1 MESSKVTIMDVWS
14 SYCEIGN
21 KDGRERPVIRGLE
34 KILTAKT
41 SATRIYN
48 KGDKGHPW
56 QTLRDNAK
64 KEDK

>member
-21 KDGRERPVIRGLE
+21 KDGRERPVTRGLE

-41 SATRIYN
+41 SATNYN
-48 KGDKGHPW
+48 
-56 QTLRDNAK
+56 
-64 KEDK
+64 